1 MKNFLKNINVLLLSI
16 TVFFLPGISFAK
28 KIKFEDIILASVID
42 STPPYGE
49 PKIRNVT
56 SQNSFRSKSDIDT
69 FANQLQSRGI
79 RNIKFLPDNHPGS
92 IPANLKEYAYFRLRA
107 SGIIVH
113 NYRPINQCYTMSH
126 NGTTVYIDLNGCL
139 YTHKYR
145 VNALHNMAQLAS
157 NIQLYYVL
165 VKPQGYAYGMPSYT
179 RQDAITIFSQYGVVI
194 L

>member
-1 MKNFLKNINVLLLSI
+1 M
-16 TVFFLPGISFAK
+16 LPTISYAK
-28 KIKFEDIILASVID
+28 KIKFEDIILASVVD
-42 STPPYGE
+42 SATSYGE
-49 PKIRNVT
+49 PKIRNYA
-56 SQNSFRSKSDIDT
+56 SQNSIRSKSDIDT

-79 RNIKFLPDNHPGS
+79 KHIKFLPDNHPGS
-92 IPANLKEYAYFRLRA
+92 IPANLKEYAYFRMRA

-145 VNALHNMAQLAS
+145 ANALHNMAQLAS
-157 NIQLYYVL
+157 NMQLYYVL
-165 VKPQGYAYGMPSYT
+165 IKPQGNLYGMPSYT
-179 RQDAITIFSQYGVVI
+179 RQDATRIFSQYGITI

>member
-1 MKNFLKNINVLLLSI
+1 MISIFSVLI
-16 TVFFLPGISFAK
+16 PATTYAK
-28 KIKFEDIILASVID
+28 KIKLEEVIAASIVETAISYSDSSVAKHHTQHVI
-42 STPPYGE
+42 
-49 PKIRNVT
+49 
-56 SQNSFRSKSDIDT
+56 QSKSDIDA

-79 RNIKFLPDNHPGS
+79 RHIKFLPDNHPGS
-92 IPANLKEYAYFRLRA
+92 IPSNLKEYAYFRLRA

-145 VNALHNMAQLAS
+145 ASALHNMAQLAS
-157 NIQLYYVL
+157 NMQLYKVL
-165 VKPQGYAYGMPSYT
+165 LVPQGYAYGMSSYV
-179 RQDAITIFSQYGVVI
+179 RQDAITIFSQYGIVV